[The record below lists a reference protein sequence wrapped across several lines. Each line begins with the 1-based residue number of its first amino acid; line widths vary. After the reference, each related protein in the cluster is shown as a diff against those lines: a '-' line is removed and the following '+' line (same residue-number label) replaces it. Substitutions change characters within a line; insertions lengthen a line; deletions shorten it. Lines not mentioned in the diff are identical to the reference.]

1 MDTRM
6 DGSEGETAGSFDK
19 TYLIQG
25 YLIQDIFGEV
35 DSMHNFPEELMSK
48 LRLEGQWDLIWESL
62 GTGKDVV
69 DGDHS
74 LGWKVWCCVLG
85 FQLWAV
91 PYQGMEGPR
100 GWGGVAAVNSG
111 QILNAQ
117 WTLDA

>member
-48 LRLEGQWDLIWESL
+48 LRLEGQ
-62 GTGKDVV
+62 
-69 DGDHS
+69 
-74 LGWKVWCCVLG
+74 
-85 FQLWAV
+85 
-91 PYQGMEGPR
+91 
-100 GWGGVAAVNSG
+100 
-111 QILNAQ
+111 
-117 WTLDA
+117 